1 MSIEKRLTGYPSIDK
16 PWLKYYNEETVKSP
30 LPECTIYEYL
40 WENNKDHLQDT
51 ALIYFDRKLSYIEL
65 FREIDIVAK
74 SLIGI
79 GVKENDVCA
88 IVSLS
93 CVNSVI
99 LFYALNRV
107 GAISNFV
114 NVLASQKEMK
124 EYVEESA
131 SNYVFCLDLFLEN
144 VLASCSS
151 GAEIISFSLSD
162 YMPIQSKLAYKLKMS
177 VAKVVTLKD
186 TRVTPW
192 RKFLRFR
199 NAVNRLPKINRKTNS
214 ISIWAHTGGTT
225 GFPKTVLHTDGAY
238 NAVAMQ
244 YKQCYGAKRGEVFL
258 NVIVPFVVFG
268 SLTCMHM
275 PLCLGVT
282 LALIPKFEA
291 TNWRSYF
298 QKYKPNHIAG
308 IPSYF
313 IPMLSDDKLKNLDLS
328 YLKSVAAG
336 GDGLTEKVEKDIN
349 IFLSEHNSKA
359 KLLRGYG
366 MTEVG
371 ASAVTNL
378 DDASKVGS
386 VGIPLPQ
393 NNVFIFNSEK
403 RCECMYG
410 EVGEICLHSP
420 SLMKEYKDNDIA
432 TQELV
437 SLDIEGKRWVHTE
450 DLGYVDE
457 DGFVYVIGRMK
468 RVMFV
473 GPEGMAYKVFPKKI
487 EDTIAKVLNVQEVCV
502 VSNQITT
509 GFVPIA
515 YLSLKA
521 DSIKTNEEVVKEIK
535 KVCKKDLPDYM
546 QPFDF
551 CVFDSLPK
559 TPIGKIDYQRLE
571 RWDRT

>member
-225 GFPKTVLHTDGAY
+225 
-238 NAVAMQ
+238 
-244 YKQCYGAKRGEVFL
+244 
-258 NVIVPFVVFG
+258 
-268 SLTCMHM
+268 
-275 PLCLGVT
+275 
-282 LALIPKFEA
+282 
-291 TNWRSYF
+291 
-298 QKYKPNHIAG
+298 
-308 IPSYF
+308 
-313 IPMLSDDKLKNLDLS
+313 
-328 YLKSVAAG
+328 
-336 GDGLTEKVEKDIN
+336 
-349 IFLSEHNSKA
+349 
-359 KLLRGYG
+359 
-366 MTEVG
+366 
-371 ASAVTNL
+371 
-378 DDASKVGS
+378 
-386 VGIPLPQ
+386 
-393 NNVFIFNSEK
+393 
-403 RCECMYG
+403 
-410 EVGEICLHSP
+410 
-420 SLMKEYKDNDIA
+420 
-432 TQELV
+432 
-437 SLDIEGKRWVHTE
+437 
-450 DLGYVDE
+450 
-457 DGFVYVIGRMK
+457 
-468 RVMFV
+468 
-473 GPEGMAYKVFPKKI
+473 
-487 EDTIAKVLNVQEVCV
+487 
-502 VSNQITT
+502 
-509 GFVPIA
+509 
-515 YLSLKA
+515 
-521 DSIKTNEEVVKEIK
+521 
-535 KVCKKDLPDYM
+535 
-546 QPFDF
+546 
-551 CVFDSLPK
+551 
-559 TPIGKIDYQRLE
+559 
-571 RWDRT
+571 